1 MNGKAR
7 QRVNVRSVAFT
18 APTLLTAIV
27 VARAD
32 DSAIISRWY
41 SALLVAD
48 RTELADL
55 LADDVRIRLDDLG
68 IIQGKHEFIA
78 SLDEW
83 KGAVAGAAIRHRI
96 EKSEGGVITVI
107 ACYDFPDNDM
117 LMQETFAVTNNRIT
131 ARRRRSPRTAMA
143 TEQAGRDIAC
153 DKPAPYIGGN
163 PASTLCQQSAKD
175 CQYPEKASTSSPIR

>member
-7 QRVNVRSVAFT
+7 HVRNVRSAVFT
-18 APTLLTAIV
+18 AATLLIAIAA
-27 VARAD
+27 ARAD
-32 DSAIISRWY
+32 DGAIISRWY

-55 LADDVRIRLDDLG
+55 LADDVRIKLEDLG
-68 IIQGKHEFIA
+68 VVQSKQEFIA

-96 EKSEGGVITVI
+96 EKSEGGVTTVI

-117 LMQETFAVTNNRIT
+117 LMHETFAVTDNRIT
-131 ARRRRSPRTAMA
+131 ASS
-143 TEQAGRDIAC
+143 QAAIAENC
-153 DKPAPYIGGN
+153 EAY
-163 PASTLCQQSAKD
+163 
-175 CQYPEKASTSSPIR
+175 